1 MEGQPIMEKPS
12 DEEILSALAF
22 YAGAGRPS
30 YVIRNCLGRK
40 RVTTPWVLRQLKR
53 LEKAGKV
60 ERTSGPWAVMINWRT
75 PLTKGTDHGE

>member
-1 MEGQPIMEKPS
+1 MPS
-12 DEEILSALAF
+12 DDEILSVLAF

-60 ERTSGPWAVMINWRT
+60 ERTSSLWAVMINWRVPLPKDT
-75 PLTKGTDHGE
+75 PDAE